1 MDCSQ
6 LGSSVYGI
14 FQARILEWVAISFS
28 RRSSQLRDRTR
39 IFCISCTGRQI
50 LFHWATSSSHRTIID
65 HSYVECG
72 LNCFICFNS
81 AYSHSKP
88 LKQTLLLIPF
98 LRWGK
103 WGLEC
108 CLVQGYRVIRRQSQR
123 CKRTSTN
130 ARQAVAETAGYT
142 CVECTAGWEGRSH
155 LVKYPGRL
163 QGRGGGSMRLG
174 KVRGISSGGD
184 QGLEKEGTHWRETPT
199 GVNIQ
204 AGSCLLQL
212 RMCPSAQDWSFVLY
226 GVMVPNRDH
235 LVQKSGFL
243 LKCLSICLS
252 VLCLSCCTWD
262 LWS

>member
-14 FQARILEWVAISFS
+14 LQARILEWVAISFS

-184 QGLEKEGTHWRETPT
+184 QGLEKGGNSLEGDTHWGEHSGRELPPATEDVSQCSGLELCT
-199 GVNIQ
+199 IRRYGTKQ
-204 AGSCLLQL
+204 GS
-212 RMCPSAQDWSFVLY
+212 PGPKKWVSFK
-226 GVMVPNRDH
+226 MFIH
-235 LVQKSGFL
+235 LFV
-243 LKCLSICLS
+243 CALS
-252 VLCLSCCTWD
+252 
-262 LWS
+262 